1 MPDDYNTTGFQQD
14 DSGIYGDTKNQGSR
28 SDYDSWDWKQIMAA
42 VTGGSNMTPG
52 AGGEARA
59 SSVSNPQTLMTA
71 ANEFQAVQELMEMVG
86 KSLAD
91 QAKALAGGKGAP
103 WQGAA
108 ADAFADTMT
117 TFSREVLAN
126 AAALGGG
133 STGTPVGPSL
143 VQGANSL
150 AFAQAQIHAIDT
162 WYANEAIKVGVVP
175 MANGLIPVSQRPDI
189 VEMMT
194 NDMRSV
200 LKSLANNY
208 STVTQ
213 SLNNVKPKA
222 VTPPTSDPASTGD
235 GKNNDQDLDQ
245 YKGGGGQNG
254 IKSPDLNTGTGG
266 GSGGGTGGGVNSPD
280 LSTLGG
286 GSGGTGGTA
295 SPYTGGTASPDL
307 ATGSGGGITAP
318 DLATLGTGDGTGT
331 GGTANPYTGGVASPD
346 LATGASGIGSPDLG
360 ALGTG
365 DGTGTGGTADPYTG
379 GTGLPELGAGS
390 TVDPYTGTSI
400 PGASTPGAL
409 NPGALNPGALD
420 PGALDPALDGVLNP
434 PTGTAGTGT
443 PAAFPLGGLGG
454 IPSASIGTPGS
465 SGSGQNLSE
474 LPNAWTG
481 GSTTPDLPGVTPAG
495 LPETGTGAAGLP
507 DGLSPSAM
515 PTSGLVSAPGLSADG
530 VGASGM
536 PMMPMSPG
544 VGAGAAGAG
553 SGAERPDAAGLL
565 GGAGVVPWA
574 SPGGLDDFAP
584 VAGVA
589 AGGAELGGVPAAFEG
604 VPGAGVPLPGS
615 EASGLSG
622 DGVGAS
628 GMPMMPMS
636 PGVGAGAAG
645 AGSGAER
652 PDAAGL
658 LGGAGVVPWTE
669 EGAPGTAG
677 ELPAAGAPS
686 GGAGLTGPGVAASTA
701 EGASTAAETGTPL
714 MPMMPGAHTAGA
726 GTRGNTEGERPDS
739 AGLLGGPATS
749 WLPHPSEHTGEA
761 ASAGAAAGG
770 AVLNGLTEQGT
781 TPPPAATAD
790 AVSSAGAP
798 APAPGA
804 PAPSAGADGGPEE
817 WGAAGGTP
825 LIPGVPLSVPG
836 TAGGPGTPSAAPGS
850 GRGGQGRPAP
860 AGAAT
865 AEAGDAG
872 EESAAPA
879 PLPDDLLAVTPLP
892 EDLLTTAP
900 LPDGLLAPAPLP
912 EDRIAVVAPE
922 GDTDDVSAWDVA
934 AAGFSPL
941 LLALAGR
948 GAAADGGDDVG
959 TSRYTVADP
968 AVWDAE
974 GSAVQLAEHAVAPA
988 APTTGH
994 DGPELTTWRPS
1005 QRPAP
1010 AAGTVQFAGAGEPP
1024 RSGDGGDPGDQPT
1037 ESDKDP
1043 DGSAEDPEEEN
1054 EETGAVQLLRQDAS
1068 TWGTRPQVIP
1078 DSLG

>member
-71 ANEFQAVQELMEMVG
+71 ANEFQYVQEVMEMVG

-117 TFSREVLAN
+117 TFSKEVLSN
-126 AAALGGG
+126 AAALAGG
-133 STGTPVGPSL
+133 STGTPVGQSL
-143 VQGANSL
+143 VAGSNSL
-150 AFAQAQIHAIDT
+150 TFAQAQIHAIDT
-162 WYANEAIKVGVVP
+162 WYANEAIRVGVVP

-235 GKNNDQDLDQ
+235 GKNDDKDLDQ
-245 YKGGGGQNG
+245 LKGAGGGQNG

-266 GSGGGTGGGVNSPD
+266 GSGGGTGGGINTPD

-286 GSGGTGGTA
+286 GGGGGGTGGTA
-295 SPYTGGTASPDL
+295 NPYTGGTASPDL
-307 ATGSGGGITAP
+307 ATGSGSGISTP
-318 DLATLGTGDGTGT
+318 DLATLGTGDGSGI
-331 GGTANPYTGGVASPD
+331 GGTANPYTGGLTSPD
-346 LATGASGIGSPDLG
+346 LATGGNGIGSPDL
-360 ALGTG
+360 ATPGTG
-365 DGTGTGGTADPYTG
+365 DGTGIGGTTNPFSGGTATPYTG
-379 GTGLPELGAGS
+379 GSGLPALGAGS
-390 TVDPYTGTSI
+390 TVAPYTGT
-400 PGASTPGAL
+400 L
-409 NPGALNPGALD
+409 N
-420 PGALDPALDGVLNP
+420 PALDDVLNP
-434 PTGTAGTGT
+434 STGTAGTGT

-454 IPSASIGTPGS
+454 IPSASTGTLNS

-474 LPNAWTG
+474 LPDAWTG
-481 GSTTPDLPGVTPAG
+481 SSTTPDLPGVTPASFPGTGTAVAG
-495 LPETGTGAAGLP
+495 LPEGF
-507 DGLSPSAM
+507 SPSAM
-515 PTSGLVSAPGLSADG
+515 PTSGLVSAPGLSGDG
-530 VGASGM
+530 VGGSGM

-574 SPGGLDDFAP
+574 SAGGLDDVVP
-584 VAGVA
+584 VAGAV

-604 VPGAGVPLPGS
+604 VPGAGVPVAG
-615 EASGLSG
+615 ASGLSG
-622 DGVGAS
+622 DGVGGS

-645 AGSGAER
+645 AASGAER

-658 LGGAGVVPWTE
+658 LGGEGVVPWAEQGAQGTTE
-669 EGAPGTAG
+669 D
-677 ELPAAGAPS
+677 LPVAGAPS
-686 GGAGLTGPGVAASTA
+686 GGAGLTGPGVSASAT
-701 EGASTAAETGTPL
+701 EGASTAAATGVPM
-714 MPMMPGAHTAGA
+714 MPMMPGASSAGA
-726 GTRGNTEGERPDS
+726 ATRGNAESERPDS

-749 WLPHPSEHTGEA
+749 WLPHPSERTDEA

-770 AVLNGLTEQGT
+770 AVLHGLTEPGT
-781 TPPPAATAD
+781 RVPTAATAD
-790 AVSSAGAP
+790 DGSAAGAP

-804 PAPSAGADGGPEE
+804 PTGAADGGPEA
-817 WGAAGGTP
+817 WGPAGGMP
-825 LIPGVPLSVPG
+825 MIAGVPLG
-836 TAGGPGTPSAAPGS
+836 APGINS
-850 GRGGQGRPAP
+850 GSASTSATPGAGRGGQGRPAS
-860 AGAAT
+860 AGAAAT
-865 AEAGDAG
+865 AVTATGISG
-872 EESAAPA
+872 EEPVAPAHLPDDLLAPA
-879 PLPDDLLAVTPLP
+879 PLPDD
-892 EDLLTTAP
+892 
-900 LPDGLLAPAPLP
+900 
-912 EDRIAVVAPE
+912 RIAVVTPE

-948 GAAADGGDDVG
+948 GAAADAGDEVG
-959 TSRYTVADP
+959 ASRYTVADP
-968 AVWDAE
+968 AMWDAE
-974 GSAVQLAEHAVAPA
+974 GSAAQLAEHAVAPA
-988 APTTGH
+988 PDASATGD

-1010 AAGTVQFAGAGEPP
+1010 ASGTVQLAGAGEPP
-1024 RSGDGGDPGDQPT
+1024 RSGDGGDPGDRPA
-1037 ESDKDP
+1037 EPDKGP
-1043 DGSAEDPEEEN
+1043 EGSGEDPEEEEN

-1068 TWGTRPQVIP
+1068 TWGNRPQVIP

>member
-52 AGGEARA
+52 AGGESRA

-71 ANEFQAVQELMEMVG
+71 ANEFQYVQEVMEMVG

-117 TFSREVLAN
+117 TFSKEVLSN
-126 AAALGGG
+126 AAALAGG
-133 STGTPVGPSL
+133 STGTPVGQSL
-143 VQGANSL
+143 VAGSNSL
-150 AFAQAQIHAIDT
+150 TFAQAQIHAIDT

-235 GKNNDQDLDQ
+235 GKNNDLDQ
-245 YKGGGGQNG
+245 YKGSGGGQNG

-266 GSGGGTGGGVNSPD
+266 GSGGGTGGGINTPD

-286 GSGGTGGTA
+286 GGGGTGGTA
-295 SPYTGGTASPDL
+295 NPYTGGTASPDL
-307 ATGSGGGITAP
+307 ATASGGGIGTP
-318 DLATLGTGDGTGT
+318 DLATLGTGDGTGI
-331 GGTANPYTGGVASPD
+331 GGTANPYTGGLTSPD
-346 LATGASGIGSPDLG
+346 LATGGSGTGSPDL
-360 ALGTG
+360 ATLGTG
-365 DGTGTGGTADPYTG
+365 DGTGIGGTANPFTGGTASPYTG
-379 GTGLPELGAGS
+379 GSGLPELGEGS
-390 TVDPYTGTSI
+390 TIAPYTGT
-400 PGASTPGAL
+400 
-409 NPGALNPGALD
+409 
-420 PGALDPALDGVLNP
+420 LDPALDDVLNP
-434 PTGTAGTGT
+434 STGTAGTAT

-454 IPSASIGTPGS
+454 IPSASTGTPGS

-474 LPNAWTG
+474 LPDAWTG
-481 GSTTPDLPGVTPAG
+481 GSTTPELPGVTPAG
-495 LPETGTGAAGLP
+495 FPETGTGAAGLP
-507 DGLSPSAM
+507 DSFSPSAM
-515 PTSGLVSAPGLSADG
+515 PASGLVSAPGLSGEGVDG
-530 VGASGM
+530 SGM

-544 VGAGAAGAG
+544 AGAGAAGAG

-574 SPGGLDDFAP
+574 SAGGVDDFSP

-604 VPGAGVPLPGS
+604 VPGPGAGVPVSG
-615 EASGLSG
+615 ASGLSG
-622 DGVGAS
+622 EGVGGA

-636 PGVGAGAAG
+636 PGAGAAG

-669 EGAPGTAG
+669 EGAPGAME
-677 ELPAAGAPS
+677 ELPVAGAPS
-686 GGAGLTGPGVAASTA
+686 GGAGLTGPGVSASAT
-701 EGASTAAETGTPL
+701 EGASTAAATGAPL
-714 MPMMPGAHTAGA
+714 MPMMPGASPAGA
-726 GTRGNTEGERPDS
+726 ATRGNAEDERPDS

-749 WLPHPSEHTGEA
+749 WLPHPSERTGEA
-761 ASAGAAAGG
+761 ASVGAAAGG
-770 AVLNGLTEQGT
+770 AVLHGLTEPGAHAPT
-781 TPPPAATAD
+781 DATAD
-790 AVSSAGAP
+790 GGSPAGAP

-804 PAPSAGADGGPEE
+804 PAPTGAADGGPEA
-817 WGAAGGTP
+817 WGAAGGLP
-825 LIPGVPLSVPG
+825 MLPGVPLGALGSMGGSAGTSATPG
-836 TAGGPGTPSAAPGS
+836 T
-850 GRGGQGRPAP
+850 GRGGHGRPAS
-860 AGAAT
+860 AGAAAPAVAAT
-865 AEAGDAG
+865 DSSGG
-872 EESAAPA
+872 EPVAPAHLPDDLLATA
-879 PLPDDLLAVTPLP
+879 PLPDDLLAP
-892 EDLLTTAP
+892 AP
-900 LPDGLLAPAPLP
+900 LPD
-912 EDRIAVVAPE
+912 DRIAVVTPE

-948 GAAADGGDDVG
+948 GAAADGGDEGG

-968 AVWDAE
+968 AMWDAE
-974 GSAVQLAEHAVAPA
+974 GSAAQRAEHAVAPA
-988 APTTGH
+988 PDASATGD

-1010 AAGTVQFAGAGEPP
+1010 ASGTVQFAGAGEPP
-1024 RSGDGGDPGDQPT
+1024 RSGDGGDPGDRPA
-1037 ESDKDP
+1037 EPDKDP
-1043 DGSAEDPEEEN
+1043 EGSGEDPEEEEN
-1054 EETGAVQLLRQDAS
+1054 EEAGAVQLLRQDAS
-1068 TWGTRPQVIP
+1068 TWGNRPQVIP

>member
-1 MPDDYNTTGFQQD
+1 MPDDYNTSGFQQD

-71 ANEFQAVQELMEMVG
+71 ANEFQYVQEVMEMVG

-143 VQGANSL
+143 VHGANSL

-222 VTPPTSDPASTGD
+222 VTPATSDPASTGD
-235 GKNNDQDLDQ
+235 GKNDDQDLDQ
-245 YKGGGGQNG
+245 YKGGGQNG

-266 GSGGGTGGGVNSPD
+266 GSGGGTGGGVNSPE

-286 GSGGTGGTA
+286 GSGGTASPYTGGTA
-295 SPYTGGTASPDL
+295 SPYTGGTASPDP

-331 GGTANPYTGGVASPD
+331 GGTANPYTGGVAAPDLATGGSGTGSPD
-346 LATGASGIGSPDLG
+346 LATP
-360 ALGTG
+360 GTG
-365 DGTGTGGTADPYTG
+365 DGTGTGGSADPYTG
-379 GTGLPELGAGS
+379 GTGLPEPGAGS
-390 TVDPYTGTSI
+390 TVDPYTGTS
-400 PGASTPGAL
+400 
-409 NPGALNPGALD
+409 NPGALN
-420 PGALDPALDGVLNP
+420 PALDGVLNP
-434 PTGTAGTGT
+434 STGTAGTGT

-454 IPSASIGTPGS
+454 IPSASTGTPGS

-495 LPETGTGAAGLP
+495 LPDTGTGAAGLP
-507 DGLSPSAM
+507 DGLAPSAM
-515 PTSGLVSAPGLSADG
+515 PVSGLVSAPGLSADG
-530 VGASGM
+530 AGASGM

-544 VGAGAAGAG
+544 AAAGAAGAG

-565 GGAGVVPWA
+565 GGEGVVPWA
-574 SPGGLDDFAP
+574 SPGGLDDVAP
-584 VAGVA
+584 VAGAA

-604 VPGAGVPLPGS
+604 VPAAGVPLAGS
-615 EASGLSG
+615 EAAGLPG

-636 PGVGAGAAG
+636 PGAAAGAAG

-658 LGGAGVVPWTE
+658 LGGEGVVPWTE
-669 EGAPGTAG
+669 EGVPGTAG

-686 GGAGLTGPGVAASTA
+686 GGAGLTGPGVAAPTA
-701 EGASTAAETGTPL
+701 EGPSTAAETGTPL
-714 MPMMPGAHTAGA
+714 MPMMPGAPIAGA
-726 GTRGNTEGERPDS
+726 GTRGTTEGERPDS
-739 AGLLGGPATS
+739 AGLLGGPGAS
-749 WLPHPSEHTGEA
+749 WLPHPPEHTGEV
-761 ASAGAAAGG
+761 ASGGAATGG
-770 AVLNGLTEQGT
+770 AVLHGLTEQGT
-781 TPPPAATAD
+781 PAPPAATAD
-790 AVSSAGAP
+790 DVTSAGAP

-804 PAPSAGADGGPEE
+804 PAPAAGADGGPGEG
-817 WGAAGGTP
+817 GAAGGTP
-825 LIPGVPLSVPG
+825 LIPGVPLGVPG
-836 TAGGPGTPSAAPGS
+836 AAGGPGAPSAAPGP

-860 AGAAT
+860 AGTAA
-865 AEAGDAG
+865 AEAGGAG

-879 PLPDDLLAVTPLP
+879 PLPGDLLAVTPLP
-892 EDLLTTAP
+892 EDLLSTAP
-900 LPDGLLAPAPLP
+900 LPGDLLAPAPPP
-912 EDRIAVVAPE
+912 EDRIAVVVPE

-948 GAAADGGDDVG
+948 GAAADSGDDVG

-968 AVWDAE
+968 AVWDAG
-974 GSAVQLAEHAVAPA
+974 GSAAQLAEHTVAPA
-988 APTTGH
+988 PDAPATGYE
-994 DGPELTTWRPS
+994 GPELTTWRPA

-1010 AAGTVQFAGAGEPP
+1010 AAGTVPFAGAGEPP
-1024 RSGDGGDPGDQPT
+1024 RSGDGGDPGDRPA
-1037 ESDKDP
+1037 ESDKGP
-1043 DGSAEDPEEEN
+1043 EGSAEDPEEEN
-1054 EETGAVQLLRQDAS
+1054 EESGAVQLLRQDAS